1 MKQPDATTPL
11 GAFVRSRRL
20 QSDPQDFGLI
30 PGRRR
35 RTAGLRREELAQ
47 LCGISIT
54 WLAWIEQGRAGSVSA
69 PTLLALARGL
79 RLTRAE
85 REYLFRLA
93 GKSDPA
99 PPSEGVRD
107 RRLLQKLVDGYRD
120 PAYVLDR
127 YWDAVVWNK
136 GAAKLF
142 PQWLGKS
149 QSKPQSQP
157 PLRTRGA
164 NPASAA
170 SECANL
176 LHYVFL
182 DPAARRQVVDW
193 KERARRIVA
202 EYRADTAGLRSDPL
216 RNAFVDE
223 LAKRSADFAAE
234 WRSERVQG
242 REGGE
247 RRFRDNRGRICRF
260 EQVTLRAAQQ
270 PELKLV
276 LLVSSGQSR

>member
-1 MKQPDATTPL
+1 MKQPDATSPF

-20 QSDPQDFGLI
+20 QCDPRDFGLA

-54 WLAWIEQGRAGSVSA
+54 WLAWIEQGRAESVSA

-107 RRLLQKLVDGYRD
+107 RRLLQKLVDDYRD

-136 GAAKLF
+136 GAARLF
-142 PQWLGKS
+142 PQWLGRS
-149 QSKPQSQP
+149 RSQP
-157 PLRTRGA
+157 SPQPPSRTRPGKRA
-164 NPASAA
+164 GPV
-170 SECANL
+170 SERANL

-193 KERARRIVA
+193 KERARRVVA
-202 EYRADTAGLRSDPL
+202 EYRADTASLRSDPL

-223 LAKRSADFAAE
+223 LAKRSTDFAAE
-234 WRSERVQG
+234 WRTERVQG

-247 RRFRDNRGRICRF
+247 RRFRDDRGRVCRF
-260 EQVTLRAAQQ
+260 EQVTLRVAQQ

-276 LLVSSGQSR
+276 LLVSSAPSR

>member
-1 MKQPDATTPL
+1 MKQTKAIAPF

-20 QSDPQDFGLI
+20 QCDPGDFDVPAG
-30 PGRRR
+30 GRR

-54 WLAWIEQGRAGSVSA
+54 WLTWIEQGRAASVSA

-99 PPSEGVRD
+99 PPSGAVGDLRVL
-107 RRLLQKLVDGYRD
+107 RQLVDGFRD

-127 YWDAVVWNK
+127 YWDALVWNK
-136 GAAKLF
+136 AAARLF
-142 PQWLGKS
+142 PQWL
-149 QSKPQSQP
+149 
-157 PLRTRGA
+157 RG
-164 NPASAA
+164 SAKGA
-170 SECANL
+170 RARVAERAAERANL

-182 DPAARRQVVDW
+182 NPAARRQVVDW
-193 KERARRIVA
+193 KQRSQRVVA
-202 EYRADTAGLRSDPL
+202 EFRADTVTLRGDAL
-216 RNAFVDE
+216 RDAFVEE
-223 LAKRSADFAAE
+223 LGRRSAEFAQA
-234 WRSERVQG
+234 WRAERVLA

-247 RRFRDNRGRICRF
+247 RRFRDAGGRICRF
-260 EQVTLRAAQQ
+260 EQVTLRLARQ
-270 PELKLV
+270 PELKVV
-276 LLVSSGQSR
+276 LLNSHARSHNS

>member
-1 MKQPDATTPL
+1 MNHENSVTPF

-20 QSDPQDFGLI
+20 QCNPEDFGLT

-54 WLAWIEQGRAGSVSA
+54 WLTWIEQGRAESVSA

-107 RRLLQKLVDGYRD
+107 RRLLQTLVAGFRD

-142 PQWLGKS
+142 PQWLGK
-149 QSKPQSQP
+149 
-157 PLRTRGA
+157 TA
-164 NPASAA
+164 VAA
-170 SECANL
+170 TERANL

-182 DPAARRQVVDW
+182 NPAARRQVMDW
-193 KERARRIVA
+193 KERARRVVA
-202 EYRADTAGLRSDPL
+202 EYRADTAGLRADPL
-216 RNAFVDE
+216 RNAFVED

-234 WRSERVQG
+234 WRTERVQG

-247 RRFRDNRGRICRF
+247 RRFRDNRGRVCRF
-260 EQVTLRAAQQ
+260 EQVTLRLAQQ

-276 LLVSSGQSR
+276 LLVSSGASR